1 LGRRLTAPQKKV
13 VAHWK
18 LWTGLLLASLAFSL
32 QVLASHAIGS
42 DLCSAGGTPLPWLVV
57 VNIA

>member
-1 LGRRLTAPQKKV
+1 MTAPQKKV
-13 VAHWK
+13 AAHWK

-32 QVLASHAIGS
+32 QVLASHAIDS